1 MTTVFHRLWPA
12 LKTSLVIIIAGW
24 SPGVYSESE
33 VTDVRFWYGPDKT
46 RLVLELTS
54 AATYRVFS
62 LENPERVVIDI
73 DQGRLDQGVELAN
86 NAGGLVANIRSGRP
100 EPGIFRIVLDVRG
113 KLGIHALSLIHI

>member
-86 NAGGLVANIRSGRP
+86 NAGGESCWMCGANWESTP
-100 EPGIFRIVLDVRG
+100 
-113 KLGIHALSLIHI
+113 SC